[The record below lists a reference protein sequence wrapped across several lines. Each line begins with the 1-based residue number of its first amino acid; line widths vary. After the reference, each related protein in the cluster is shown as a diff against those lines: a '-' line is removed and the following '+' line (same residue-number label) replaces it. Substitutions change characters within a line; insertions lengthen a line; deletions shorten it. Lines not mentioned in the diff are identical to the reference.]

1 MERITVSLKV
11 NLKSRI
17 KIKMH
22 KPNYIEIESS
32 NVLGKNL
39 KCMCKY

>member
-1 MERITVSLKV
+1 MERITLSLKV

-22 KPNYIEIESS
+22 KPNYIEIGRS
-32 NVLGKNL
+32 NILGKHFG
-39 KCMCKY
+39 KYV